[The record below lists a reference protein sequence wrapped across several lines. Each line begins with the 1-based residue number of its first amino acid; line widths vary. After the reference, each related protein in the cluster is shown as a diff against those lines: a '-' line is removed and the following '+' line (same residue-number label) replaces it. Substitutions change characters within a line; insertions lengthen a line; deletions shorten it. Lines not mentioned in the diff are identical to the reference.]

1 MNTFG
6 CHSLVWSGG
15 WTENDAR
22 HAIESSSKAGYDLV
36 EIAAIDPASV
46 DIDMTRR
53 LLEEYDMG
61 ATVSLGLSAET
72 DVSSEDPEAVSRG
85 RELLSD
91 ALNIV
96 RGTGGKMLC
105 GVIYSKLGKYDT
117 PVTERGLE
125 NSRATMAWLADKAAD
140 SGISLGIEFA
150 NRYETNVVNT
160 TAQTLAFIDSI
171 GRDNVY
177 AHLDSYHMNIE
188 ERSFAEAIQLAAS
201 AGKLGY
207 VHVGES
213 HRGALGTGSINW
225 TEFFAA
231 LAEAKYDGVITFESF
246 SSKVVHESLSNSLAI
261 WRNLWEDNVELATTA
276 LSFMQQGLADA
287 RTGVEG
293 QSFRQPTAAQE

>member
-6 CHSLVWSGG
+6 CHSLVWSGN
-15 WTENDAR
+15 WTESAAR
-22 HAIESSSKAGYDLV
+22 HAIESSANAGYGLV
-36 EIAAIDPASV
+36 EIAAINPADI

-53 LLEEYDMG
+53 VLEEYGMQS
-61 ATVSLGLSAET
+61 AVSLGLGADT
-72 DVSSEDPEAVSRG
+72 DVSSEDPEAVRKGRG
-85 RELLSD
+85 LLSD

-96 RGTGGKMLC
+96 RGTGGTMLC
-105 GVIYSKLGKYDT
+105 GVIYSKLGKYDA
-117 PVTERGLE
+117 PATERGLE
-125 NSRATMAWLADKAAD
+125 NSRETMAWLADKAAE

-160 TAQTLAFIDSI
+160 TGQTLDFIDSI

-188 ERSFAEAIQLAAS
+188 ERSFAEAIRLAAS

-225 TEFFAA
+225 AEFFGA
-231 LAEAKYDGVITFESF
+231 LAEVKYDGVITFESF

-261 WRNLWEDNVELATTA
+261 WRNLWVDNVELATTA
-276 LSFMQQGLADA
+276 IEFMRQGLDEAWA
-287 RTGVEG
+287 GAG
-293 QSFRQPTAAQE
+293 G